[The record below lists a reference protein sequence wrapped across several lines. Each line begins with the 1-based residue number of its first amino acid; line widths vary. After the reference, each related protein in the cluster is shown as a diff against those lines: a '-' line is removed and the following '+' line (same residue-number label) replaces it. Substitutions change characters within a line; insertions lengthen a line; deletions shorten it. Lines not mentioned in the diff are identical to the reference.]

1 MKKIVVNVPEHNLDA
16 FLQLM
21 ASNEFKVVEEDFI
34 VPEWHKEIV
43 RERIRNNKDSDYIP
57 WEQVK
62 KNLGI
67 K

>member
-1 MKKIVVNVPEHNLDA
+1 MKRIIVNVPDQKLDD
-16 FLQLM
+16 FMKLM
-21 ASNEFKVVEEDFI
+21 DSNGYNSVPEDFEI
-34 VPEWHKEIV
+34 PEWHKEIV
-43 RERIRNNKDSDYIP
+43 RERIKNNRDSDYIP